1 MKKCYRCKEL
11 KPIEEMSATTGFCKP
26 CKKEYTKE
34 YNLKNKDRIN
44 EYAKEYREKNKELL
58 KKRKKPQSPEKTK
71 AYKEASKD
79 KIKAYRRYKL
89 TTDMSYRIVKNLRG
103 RLATALK
110 RDYKKSKP
118 TLDLLGCD
126 VKFLKLYLENKF
138 LPTMSW
144 DNYGTVWHIDHIMPC
159 AKFNLADPEEQKR
172 CFHYTNLQPLF
183 AVTTVID
190 DVTYIGNLNK
200 QDRII
205 QLVA

>member
-1 MKKCYRCKEL
+1 MKKCYRCKEI
-11 KPIEEMSATTGFCKP
+11 KTDEEMSATTGFCKP
-26 CKKEYTKE
+26 CKKEYTRE
-34 YNLKNKDRIN
+34 YNLKNKNRIN

-126 VKFLKLYLENKF
+126 VKFLKSYLENKF
-138 LPTMSW
+138 LPTMTW
-144 DNYGTVWHIDHIMPC
+144 DNYGKVWHIDHIMPC
-159 AKFNLADPEEQKR
+159 AKFNLADPEEQRR
-172 CFHYTNLQPLF
+172 CFYYTNLQPLF

-190 DVTYIGNLNK
+190 GVTYIGNLNK

>member
-34 YNLKNKDRIN
+34 YNLKNKDRIH

-89 TTDMSYRIVKNLRG
+89 TTDMNYRIVKNLRG

-110 RDYKKSKP
+110 RGYKKSKP

-126 VKFLKLYLENKF
+126 VKFLKSYLENKF
-138 LPTMSW
+138 LPTMTW

-159 AKFNLADPEEQKR
+159 AKFNLADLEEQRR

-190 DVTYIGNLNK
+190 GVTYIGNLNK

>member
-11 KPIEEMSATTGFCKP
+11 KPIEEMSATKGFCKP
-26 CKKEYTKE
+26 CKRENSRE
-34 YNLKNKDRIN
+34 YNLKNREKVLETARL
-44 EYAKEYREKNKELL
+44 YREKNKE
-58 KKRKKPQSPEKTK
+58 KIKANRKPQSPEKTK

-159 AKFNLADPEEQKR
+159 AKFNLADPKEQKR

-190 DVTYIGNLNK
+190 GVTYIGNLNK